1 MDVPLIMKKNDSN
14 ISQKLVSSSLRWY
27 SFNKLGDY
35 RGSLTSIE
43 GGVDT
48 PFPIRRVYYLYYTLA
63 EIRRGF
69 HAHKKL
75 KQILVCITGK
85 CKVLLDDG
93 EKKEIVELCEP
104 NLGLYVDTMV
114 WREMYDFSP
123 DCVLLVLAS
132 DHYKESD
139 YIRNYDDFCNAVKEK
154 NFVKQGK
161 KE

>member
-1 MDVPLIMKKNDSN
+1 MKKMNLHTS
-14 ISQKLVSSSLRWY
+14 KTLVSSPLRWY

-43 GGVDT
+43 GEIDT
-48 PFPIRRVYYLYYTLA
+48 PFLIKRIYYLYYTLPD
-63 EIRRGF
+63 IRRGF

-75 KQILVCITGK
+75 QQILVCITGK

-93 EKKEIVELCEP
+93 KTKEIVDLCEP

-114 WREMYDFSP
+114 WHEMYDFSS

-132 DHYKESD
+132 DHYKEND
-139 YIRNYDDFCNAVKEK
+139 YIRDYTSFLSAVKK
-154 NFVKQGK
+154 
-161 KE
+161 